1 MKENTRVRPLEGGL
15 LAMVFRRRRESPDT
29 PLAEPVTTL
38 RGLWVDRLGRLSI
51 RSLQIMLVLALT
63 GLVVLALVSL
73 RIVVIPLLLA
83 IIIASAFSPVVMWM
97 RRSGLPAMAG
107 AWITLLGSLM
117 VLGGVITAIVFA
129 VRRQWSD
136 LWQQAQ
142 GGFDQLVDWV
152 QSLPLDLEEID
163 IESMRDDLIAFVTSA
178 EFGSGALS
186 GAVAVGE
193 FVAGFLIFVVVLFF
207 LLKDGDRIWQFLLQP
222 FRGVRRARGE
232 RIGAT
237 AVTTLGGYIR
247 GTSIVALVD
256 AVAIGLALVILQVP
270 LALPL
275 AVIVFIAAFIP
286 LVGATVAGTLAALV
300 ALVAN
305 GPLVALI
312 VVIVVIAVNQL
323 EGDLLQPV
331 VMAKTMKLHPLAV
344 LLALSA
350 GTILGGVVG
359 AILSVPIAA
368 TAWAIV
374 KTWDDPGHAP
384 PVRS

>member
-1 MKENTRVRPLEGGL
+1 
-15 LAMVFRRRRESPDT
+15 MVFRRRREPADT

-38 RGLWVDRLGRLSI
+38 RGLWTDRLGRISI
-51 RSLQIMLVLALT
+51 RCVQII
-63 GLVVLALVSL
+63 VVLALASVVVFALVQL
-73 RIVVIPLLLA
+73 RLAVIPLLLA
-83 IIIASAFSPVVMWM
+83 IIIASAFSPVVGWM
-97 RRSGLPAMAG
+97 RARGLPALAA
-107 AWITLLGSLM
+107 AWITLLGSLLT
-117 VLGGVITAIVFA
+117 LGGVITAIVFA
-129 VRRQWSD
+129 VRRQWDD

-142 GGFDQLVDWV
+142 AGFDSLLDWV
-152 QSLPLDLEEID
+152 AELPFDLDDID
-163 IESMRDDLIAFVTSA
+163 VESIRDEVIAFVTSA

-193 FVAGFLIFVVVLFF
+193 FVAGVLIFIVVLFF
-207 LLKDGDRIWQFLLQP
+207 LLKDGDRIWRFFLGP
-222 FRGVRRARGE
+222 FSGTRRARGE
-232 RIGAT
+232 RIGST

-275 AVIVFIAAFIP
+275 AVIVFVAAFIP

-344 LLALSA
+344 LLALST

-368 TAWAIV
+368 AAWAIV
-374 KTWDDPGHAP
+374 KTWDDGGHSP
-384 PVRS
+384 PAQS